1 MDRELN
7 ELGERQALLIG
18 EALKSVPVTLVASSP
33 LSRAF
38 RTADLAMSVACPGV
52 EGVRIH
58 PGLREMNFGELEGAV
73 AAESSLYAEVNAAW
87 ASGDVER
94 KWPAGESPRDVEL
107 RGRQALAGL
116 GLLGQKDGPLH
127 THVAVVCHGRF
138 NKMLSSLLGGAST
151 MRRDPAGQ
159 LSTLLM
165 LTSPRRST
173 WHNWRRRSPWTHAT
187 IDGVDTD
194 AVMTSARSPSAPLP
208 PPASALVPLTPIR
221 KVVVGFSA
229 CRAVPKVEVL
239 DAVALVASRTAAA
252 HEHLAHGHGVLLP
265 WAPMPTG
272 EPLGRS
278 WSRRRSDVNPGT

>member
-1 MDRELN
+1 MRLALLALLMAAPGGVLGDLSKLTPPAKGKTRLYLCRHGQTDWNAAKKIQGSVDRELN
-7 ELGERQALLIG
+7 ELGERQAVLIG

-38 RTADLAMSVACPGV
+38 RTADLAMSVACPDV

-138 NKMLSSLLGGAST
+138 NKILLSSLLGRGIDKCGEIQQGNCCINVIDVDVSAAVDAIAPALEVALDS
-151 MRRDPAGQ
+151 RDH
-159 LSTLLM
+159 LS
-165 LTSPRRST
+165 
-173 WHNWRRRSPWTHAT
+173 
-187 IDGVDTD
+187 GVDADT
-194 AVMTSARSPSAPLP
+194 PS
-208 PPASALVPLTPIR
+208 
-221 KVVVGFSA
+221 
-229 CRAVPKVEVL
+229 
-239 DAVALVASRTAAA
+239 
-252 HEHLAHGHGVLLP
+252 
-265 WAPMPTG
+265 
-272 EPLGRS
+272 
-278 WSRRRSDVNPGT
+278 

>member
-1 MDRELN
+1 MPRAASLATLMAGVVLGDLSQLAPPAKGKTRLYLCRHGQTDWNAEKKIQGSVDRELN

-18 EALKSVPVTLVASSP
+18 EALKAVDITLVASSP

-38 RTADLAMSVACPGV
+38 RTADLAMSIACPGV

-138 NKMLSSLLGGAST
+138 NKILLSSLLGRGIDKCGEIQQGNCCINVIDVDVAAAVDAAQPATEVALDS
-151 MRRDPAGQ
+151 RDH
-159 LSTLLM
+159 L
-165 LTSPRRST
+165 
-173 WHNWRRRSPWTHAT
+173 N
-187 IDGVDTD
+187 GVDADT
-194 AVMTSARSPSAPLP
+194 PS
-208 PPASALVPLTPIR
+208 
-221 KVVVGFSA
+221 
-229 CRAVPKVEVL
+229 
-239 DAVALVASRTAAA
+239 
-252 HEHLAHGHGVLLP
+252 
-265 WAPMPTG
+265 
-272 EPLGRS
+272 
-278 WSRRRSDVNPGT
+278 